1 MANPGGKLLF
11 KLISIAVG
19 IPVGIAVRKGIE
31 KAWVAA
37 RPQSP
42 PRAADDPNVGWGDA
56 LGWAT
61 LSAVGVA
68 AGTLMRTKG
77 AATLYR
83 GLTGNPP
90 PVKKPEKTADGK
102 KAGIKAAEAKG

>member
-1 MANPGGKLLF
+1 MANAGGKLVF
-11 KLISIAVG
+11 KVVSIAVG

-31 KAWVAA
+31 KAWLVA
-37 RPQSP
+37 RPENP
-42 PRAADDPNVGWGDA
+42 PRTADDPDVGWGDA

-68 AGTLMRTKG
+68 AGQLVRSKG

-83 GLTGNPP
+83 GLTGSPP
-90 PVKKPEKTADGK
+90 PAKKSANDPAKDAT
-102 KAGIKAAEAKG
+102 KAGVKAAVA